1 MDEIFN
7 QQNPPGDFKETNVPE
22 HSGTDENIPERSQN
36 VPENLPTA
44 NHSLTVKEVLT
55 MFWNKNV
62 DITERSLTKYCHPNR
77 QGVQLLDAYF
87 DENERKFFITPESVP
102 SAIEEVRERKIRMKQ
117 NYGDVPNRS
126 EPERRTEQNIPEH
139 SGTNENVPSAE
150 KHPQTSNEVEE
161 KFKKLEEEN
170 FDLKVSNQAKGQ
182 IIRQMQEDKKETLIM
197 MREDRTFIGKLKTK
211 LLQLGAPE
219 NTLNEEEKDADDPM
233 IETNVQNVLYG
244 QNEGN

>member
-1 MDEIFN
+1 MDQIFN
-7 QQNPPGDFKETNVPE
+7 QQPNVDLKETNVRE
-22 HSGTDENIPERSQN
+22 HSEN
-36 VPENLPTA
+36 VPENLPTSK
-44 NHSLTVKEVLT
+44 HTLTVKEVLT
-55 MFWNKNV
+55 MFWKENV

-102 SAIEEVRERKIRMKQ
+102 SAIAEVRARKIRMKQ
-117 NYGDVPNRS
+117 NYGDVLNRS
-126 EPERRTEQNIPEH
+126 EQERRTDPNIPER
-139 SGTNENVPSAE
+139 SGTDENVPME
-150 KHPQTSNEVEE
+150 EINTQNSNEDTE
-161 KFKKLEEEN
+161 KIKKLEEKV
-170 FDLKVSNQAKGQ
+170 FDLKVSNEAKGQ

-219 NTLNEEEKDADDPM
+219 NTLAEDKNNANDSRVEDD
-233 IETNVQNVLYG
+233 VQNVLYG

>member
-1 MDEIFN
+1 MSYKKWIYKYKYLLAEQDEI
-7 QQNPPGDFKETNVPE
+7 
-22 HSGTDENIPERSQN
+22 
-36 VPENLPTA
+36 
-44 NHSLTVKEVLT
+44 
-55 MFWNKNV
+55 
-62 DITERSLTKYCHPNR
+62 
-77 QGVQLLDAYF
+77 
-87 DENERKFFITPESVP
+87 
-102 SAIEEVRERKIRMKQ
+102 
-117 NYGDVPNRS
+117 
-126 EPERRTEQNIPEH
+126 
-139 SGTNENVPSAE
+139 
-150 KHPQTSNEVEE
+150 EE

>member
-1 MDEIFN
+1 MDQIFN
-7 QQNPPGDFKETNVPE
+7 QQNPPGDLKETNTPE
-22 HSGTDENIPERSQN
+22 HSGTDPNIPEYSEN
-36 VPENLPTA
+36 VPKNLPTA

-55 MFWNKNV
+55 MFWKENV

-102 SAIEEVRERKIRMKQ
+102 SAIEEVRARKIRMKQ

-139 SGTNENVPSAE
+139 SGTDGNVPVE
-150 KHPQTSNEVEE
+150 ERNTQISNEDKKKIE
-161 KFKKLEEEN
+161 KLEEKV
-170 FDLKVSNQAKGQ
+170 FDLKVSNEAKGQ
-182 IIRQMQEDKKETLIM
+182 VIRQMQEDKKETLIM

-211 LLQLGAPE
+211 LLQLGTPE
-219 NTLNEEEKDADDPM
+219 NALNEVKNNANDSRVEDD
-233 IETNVQNVLYG
+233 VQNVLYG